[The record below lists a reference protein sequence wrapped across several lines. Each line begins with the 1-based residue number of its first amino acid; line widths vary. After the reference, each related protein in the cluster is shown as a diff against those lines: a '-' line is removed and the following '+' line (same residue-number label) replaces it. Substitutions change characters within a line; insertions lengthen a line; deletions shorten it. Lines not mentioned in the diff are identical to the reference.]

1 MNQELRDKI
10 DATLQEHLG
19 DLDIELNYLVNSL
32 YQLVVESQIKE
43 LKRLQSSYD
52 SEIGWDIGDRLTQLQ
67 SQLSSIGE
75 SK

>member
-1 MNQELRDKI
+1 MDSKELKEKI
-10 DATLQEHLG
+10 AL
-19 DLDIELNYLVNSL
+19 ELVRYCHDHDQQRTEAVDSL

-67 SQLSSIGE
+67 SLKEERS
-75 SK
+75 